1 MAGTQS
7 GILIVN
13 LYCYIQNKIMKAR
26 FTCINLLILFLFFS
40 SISFAQKETKA
51 KSTEQKEKTP
61 KSSKYEIQG
70 PYCNGLARVRMNKK
84 WGYIDKN
91 GAEIV
96 KPKYIQVENFN
107 EGLARVRGQKGWG
120 LIDTTGTIILVA
132 EFNYISDFTDGKAL
146 VRMIGGQETY
156 INKKGQNIG
165 GR

>member
-1 MAGTQS
+1 MKRDFIYFS
-7 GILIVN
+7 LSIV
-13 LYCYIQNKIMKAR
+13 
-26 FTCINLLILFLFFS
+26 LLFAS
-40 SISFAQKETKA
+40 SSSFAQKKETKS
-51 KSTEQKEKTP
+51 KSPEQKEKTTKGKTV

-70 PYCNGLARVRMNKK
+70 PFCNGLARVRMNKK
-84 WGYIDKN
+84 WGYIDTN
-91 GAEIV
+91 GVEKV